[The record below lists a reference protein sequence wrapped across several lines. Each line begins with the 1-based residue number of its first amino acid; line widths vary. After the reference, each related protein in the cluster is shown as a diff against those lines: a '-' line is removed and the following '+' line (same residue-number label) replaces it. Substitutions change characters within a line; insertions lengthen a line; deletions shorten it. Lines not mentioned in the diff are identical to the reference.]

1 MKLYTHK
8 ELLDRDLGPVGTP
21 KRDKFDQEVAD
32 EIQAYQVGEAIKQ
45 ARLANNLTQEQLG
58 EKIGV
63 QRAKISKLEN
73 GESISLSIMTRI
85 FKALGI
91 QAALDLKGIGSLAL
105 C

>member
-1 MKLYTHK
+1 MKLYTHS

-21 KRDKFDQEVAD
+21 KRDKFDQEVAE
-32 EIQAYQVGEAIKQ
+32 EIRAYQVGEAIKQ

-63 QRAKISKLEN
+63 QRSRISKFEN
-73 GESISLSIMTRI
+73 GESITLSTMMRI
-85 FKALGI
+85 FKALGV
-91 QAALDLKGIGSLAL
+91 QVALDLKGIGKLAL

>member
-1 MKLYTHK
+1 MKLYTHE

-21 KRDKFDQEVAD
+21 ERDKFDQEVEE
-32 EIQAYQVGEAIKQ
+32 EIHAYQVGEAIKQ
-45 ARLANNLTQEQLG
+45 ARLAHNLTQAQLG

-63 QRAKISKLEN
+63 RSSKISKLEN
-73 GESISLSIMTRI
+73 GESITLSTMTRL

-91 QAALDLKGIGSLAL
+91 NVALDLKGIGRLAL